1 MTASSFI
8 QPPVGTVP
16 NTARGE
22 VLLPVV
28 EGGARYPVRFSLRVL
43 HDYTIITGKSLMD
56 IGELLTSDFIGTVG
70 QLVASAVRCCVPS
83 AVVPVGYDVGDALD
97 LVDRL
102 SAEETTTLMDAV
114 MQAVRIDQTPLFQ
127 ALIAK
132 SQSLS
137 TPAEANGAST
147 STSPLVS

>member
-1 MTASSFI
+1 
-8 QPPVGTVP
+8 
-16 NTARGE
+16 
-22 VLLPVV
+22 
-28 EGGARYPVRFSLRVL
+28 
-43 HDYTIITGKSLMD
+43 
-56 IGELLTSDFIGTVG
+56 
-70 QLVASAVRCCVPS
+70 
-83 AVVPVGYDVGDALD
+83 VGYDVGDALD